1 MASSSRMLSSI
12 FCFSF
17 ASIWI
22 APDSSR
28 ASFWMSAARSA
39 PPSSSWRAAALS
51 ALIAL
56 VNCSSASS
64 RLSRLA
70 PSVTGVFKII
80 RYCRLSCMF
89 RTSEMKKQPPGDHPV
104 TACPLLLACPKVYIG
119 PRALSSPPTP
129 APPAKVKKTLIF
141 QRTPTRTPRP
151 RPRLLPTGPA
161 PPNPPNPPAQPA
173 THPPPP
179 SPGPAQ
185 LPPCCASIARHL
197 ATLRLCSARVAAKAC
212 PPVPSATKNR

>member
-1 MASSSRMLSSI
+1 MLSSI

-22 APDSSR
+22 APDSRR
-28 ASFWMSAARSA
+28 ASFWMSAAMLA

-70 PSVTGVFKII
+70 PSFPGVFKII
-80 RYCRLSCMF
+80 RNCRLSCLF

-119 PRALSSPPTP
+119 PRALSSPRIRPPT
-129 APPAKVKKTLIF
+129 AKVKKTLIF
-141 QRTPTRTPRP
+141 PEPNAHTCRVSHRQRS
-151 RPRLLPTGPA
+151 PA
-161 PPNPPNPPAQPA
+161 PRK
-173 THPPPP
+173 T
-179 SPGPAQ
+179 SPGPPAPQ
-185 LPPCCASIARHL
+185 FPPCCASIARQA

-212 PPVPSATKNR
+212 PPLPSATKNR